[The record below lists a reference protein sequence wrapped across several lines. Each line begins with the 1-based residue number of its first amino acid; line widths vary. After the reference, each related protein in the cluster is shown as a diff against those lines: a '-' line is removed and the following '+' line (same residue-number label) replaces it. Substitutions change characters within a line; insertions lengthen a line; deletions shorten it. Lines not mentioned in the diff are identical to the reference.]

1 MFEYA
6 SDEGICNNTW
16 SKVKINTKNFCKT
29 VKKDNKSQIYF
40 SDEKQKIITL
50 AMQLYKDNPKNNLIM
65 LFVYVD
71 QKLMIISIMKKKINL
86 NMWVKKL

>member
-1 MFEYA
+1 
-6 SDEGICNNTW
+6 
-16 SKVKINTKNFCKT
+16 
-29 VKKDNKSQIYF
+29 
-40 SDEKQKIITL
+40 
-50 AMQLYKDNPKNNLIM
+50 MQLYKDNPKNNLIM